1 MGFEIFKDENGNPNS
16 VHTWD
21 GFMETSRPFDKE
33 RDGWML
39 DQLDPNDFP
48 AIQIGRDMEYLV
60 NEVNILRR
68 QLFILKGK

>member
-1 MGFEIFKDENGNPNS
+1 
-16 VHTWD
+16 
-21 GFMETSRPFDKE
+21 
-33 RDGWML
+33 ML

>member
-33 RDGWML
+33 EMDGC
-39 DQLDPNDFP
+39 
-48 AIQIGRDMEYLV
+48 
-60 NEVNILRR
+60 
-68 QLFILKGK
+68 